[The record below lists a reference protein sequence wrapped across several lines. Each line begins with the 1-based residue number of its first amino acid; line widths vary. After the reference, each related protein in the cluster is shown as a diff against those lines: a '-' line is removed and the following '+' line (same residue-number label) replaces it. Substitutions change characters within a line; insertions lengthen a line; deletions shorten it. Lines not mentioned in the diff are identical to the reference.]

1 MRRQELAKLDRELT
15 NYVDELLDGMGRV
28 ERRTSMQRYVEGLLL
43 DGARKSIEPMA
54 ARLVVDPGETQ
65 AMRQRLQEAVSCAA
79 WSDDELRKRVAL
91 KAESELPGVEAL
103 ILDDTGF
110 PKKGTCSVGVAR
122 QYSGTL
128 GRTDNCQVATSLH
141 LAAER
146 GSCCIGMRLYLGKEW
161 IDDMDR
167 RAKVGVP
174 KDVEFRTKWQL
185 GLDMLDAAEQW
196 GVRKHVV
203 LADAGFG
210 EVTEFRRVLV
220 ERGRMYVVGIAPE
233 LKIWAPGTGPIA
245 PEDRVRKGNGK
256 GAPITKYMTGE
267 QKPVTVA
274 ELAASRGVDGL
285 QTLTWREGSR
295 GRQRSRFGAVRVRTS
310 HRHTQGEAPGAEEWL
325 VYAWPV
331 GASKP
336 AKFWLSN
343 LPPKTSIKRLVY
355 LAKLRWRI
363 ERDYQE
369 MKEEL
374 GLDHFEGRSWRGFH
388 HHASLVAMAHAF
400 LALRRALSPPIDLG
414 ELDPAGGEEAA
425 AADIAV
431 PARHVSALQPAR
443 RVGRGTATGL
453 AHVIE

>member
-15 NYVDELLDGMGRV
+15 EYVEELLHGMGRL
-28 ERRTSMQRYVEGLLL
+28 ERRSALGHYIEGLLL

-54 ARLVVDPGETQ
+54 ARLVVDPAETQ
-65 AMRQRLQEAVSCAA
+65 AMRQRLQGAVSEAA
-79 WSDDELRKRVAL
+79 WSDDLLRKRVAL
-91 KAESELPGVEAL
+91 KAEAELPGVEAL

-110 PKKGTCSVGVAR
+110 PKKGTESVGVAR

-161 IDDMDR
+161 IDDADR
-167 RAKVGVP
+167 REKVGVP
-174 KDVEFRTKWQL
+174 EDVEFKTKWQL
-185 GLDMLDAAEQW
+185 GLALLDGAEQW
-196 GVRKHVV
+196 GVRRHVV

-210 EVTEFRRVLV
+210 GVTEFREGLI
-220 ERGRMYVVGIAPE
+220 ERKRTYVVGIAGE
-233 LKIWAPGTGPIA
+233 LKVWAPGTGPIA
-245 PEDRVRKGNGK
+245 PEDRKWSGK
-256 GAPITKYMTGE
+256 GRRMTKYETGD

-274 ELAASRGVDGL
+274 ELAAARGAEVL

-295 GRQRSRFGAVRVRTS
+295 GHQRSRFGAVRVRTA
-310 HRHTQGEAPGAEEWL
+310 HRHTEGAAPGAEEWL
-325 VYAWPV
+325 LYAWPV
-331 GASKP
+331 SESKP
-336 AKFWLSN
+336 AKFWLAN
-343 LPPKTSIKRLVY
+343 LPPRTSIKRLVY

-414 ELDPAGGEEAA
+414 ELDTTGGEAA
-425 AADIAV
+425 AAARPAV
-431 PARHVSALQPAR
+431 QAGHVPALQPTR
-443 RVGRGTATGL
+443 RMGRAASEGV